1 MHLYASYQANDITSS
16 SDVQINQL
24 NQELDTLKEHSAAS
38 EEELQSRIL
47 VLECSAQASLDELM
61 SMKAK
66 AKALSESEGENIRL
80 QDLER
85 ECDELKQQLADS
97 QASLHGVQASAVDE
111 KEALTV
117 EKDDL
122 LSQLAGLTVRT
133 TGLSEA
139 LAAAQAIIN
148 EVRISAG
155 PARHS
160 DEVIGEMMG
169 EMIGEMA
176 EEVTGEVVGEVKAES
191 SEGVLHNSAGAVV
204 AAAPELSGEVQQR
217 SGEWKVH
224 LCLRAYMYKYVC
236 AVCICARVFFVK
248 ASNGV
253 SGV

>member
-1 MHLYASYQANDITSS
+1 MHLYASYQANDVKSS

-24 NQELDTLKEHSAAS
+24 NQELNTLKEHSAAL

-66 AKALSESEGENIRL
+66 ALSEREAESTCL
-80 QDLER
+80 DDLER
-85 ECDELKQQLADS
+85 ECDELKQQLAES
-97 QASLHGVQASAVDE
+97 QSALHGMQASAADE

-117 EKDDL
+117 ERDDL
-122 LSQLAGLTVRT
+122 LSQFASLNVRT

-155 PARHS
+155 PGSHS
-160 DEVIGEMMG
+160 E
-169 EMIGEMA
+169 
-176 EEVTGEVVGEVKAES
+176 EVVGEATEEEVGEVQAES
-191 SEGVLHNSAGAVV
+191 SESVLHHNAGAVV
-204 AAAPELSGEVQQR
+204 ATESELSGEVQQS

-224 LCLRAYMYKYVC
+224 LCLCLCM
-236 AVCICARVFFVK
+236 
-248 ASNGV
+248 NM
-253 SGV
+253 